1 MNITRD
7 VAKDL
12 LPLVAAGEAS
22 ADSRALVEEFM
33 RNDPELARLAE
44 ALREPELDVPG
55 PPAPLE
61 RERAA
66 LERTRTLLRRRS
78 WLLGLALFFTGL
90 PLSFVADSDGVRFLL
105 LRDAPAL
112 AGLFLAAAAGLWTA
126 FGVTVRKLRVTGL

>member
-7 VAKDL
+7 VARDL
-12 LPLVAAGEAS
+12 LPLVSAGEAS
-22 ADSRALVEEFM
+22 ADSRALVEEFL

-44 ALREPELDVPG
+44 ALREQKFTAPVP
-55 PPAPLE
+55 PPPPG

-78 WLLGLALFFTGL
+78 LLLGLALFFTGL
-90 PLSFVADSDGVRFLL
+90 PLSFVADSGGLRFLL
-105 LRDAPAL
+105 LRDAPEL

-126 FGVTVRKLRVTGL
+126 FGVTVRRLKVTGL